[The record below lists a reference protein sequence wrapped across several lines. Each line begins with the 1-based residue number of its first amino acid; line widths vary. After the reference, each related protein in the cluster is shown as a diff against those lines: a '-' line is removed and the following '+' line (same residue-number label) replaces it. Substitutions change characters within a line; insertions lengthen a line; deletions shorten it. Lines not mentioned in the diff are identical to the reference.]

1 MAILQSSAPL
11 STMNNWKNK
20 VEKQLQ
26 YGMKAPQVL
35 VQNLKKD
42 NRWGLATGRAKAG
55 ILESL
60 ARYAIYRRGQWYQG
74 GIPFCRNSNEQ
85 PAA

>member
-26 YGMKAPQVL
+26 YGMNAPQVL
-35 VQNLKKD
+35 VQIAKD
-42 NRWGLATGRAKAG
+42 TTGDA
-55 ILESL
+55 
-60 ARYAIYRRGQWYQG
+60 
-74 GIPFCRNSNEQ
+74 
-85 PAA
+85 